1 MKKSNICLSVLTL
14 ITAVLIVVSC
24 AINPVTG
31 KRQLM
36 FMSEDQEVAA
46 WGLI

>member
-1 MKKSNICLSVLTL
+1 MKKLNLL
-14 ITAVLIVVSC
+14 IPFTVFSTVALIVISC

-36 FMSEDQEVAA
+36 LMSESQEISL
-46 WGLI
+46 GIS